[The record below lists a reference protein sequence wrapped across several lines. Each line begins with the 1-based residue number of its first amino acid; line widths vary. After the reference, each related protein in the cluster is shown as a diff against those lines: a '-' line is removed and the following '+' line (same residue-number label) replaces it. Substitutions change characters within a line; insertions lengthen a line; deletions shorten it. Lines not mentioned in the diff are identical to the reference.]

1 MGNAII
7 IFDGVCVL
15 CNASVRLIIKND
27 KKSRFRFTPMQSM
40 FANQLLSTFDIP
52 GSKTDILMLV
62 ESDRMFTASTAAL
75 RIARR
80 MDGPWPVLYS
90 FMIIPKPIR
99 DYIYVF
105 IAKRRYKLFGKYD
118 TCLVP
123 DTRTA
128 HRFIE

>member
-1 MGNAII
+1 
-7 IFDGVCVL
+7 
-15 CNASVRLIIKND
+15 
-27 KKSRFRFTPMQSM
+27 M

-123 DTRTA
+123 DTRTV